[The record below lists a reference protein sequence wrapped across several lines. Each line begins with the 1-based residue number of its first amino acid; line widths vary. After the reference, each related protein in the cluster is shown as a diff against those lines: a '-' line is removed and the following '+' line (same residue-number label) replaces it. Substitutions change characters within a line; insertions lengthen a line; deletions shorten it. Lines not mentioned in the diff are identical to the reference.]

1 MNPRLTYAWSLIFAL
16 LVGHQI
22 YLWRGGLKV
31 ESDLLELLPRSERDE
46 LAEVAL
52 RNLADSASKQ
62 VIILITGK
70 DSRAEAERFTA
81 ALKTDR
87 LKPVP
92 LPDSAGA
99 QVIDALMPHRDRLLT
114 AAQRHRLETEPV
126 ETLANNAM
134 LALQQ
139 PMSQRIGDFRD
150 DPLQLFPEFLR
161 ESASRTRLRPVNGYL
176 TTGDSV
182 LLRYEV
188 IGSAMALDGEPKLKS
203 ALDVAKAAVTPG
215 TEVLLGGVPLFAESA
230 SVRANAEV
238 STVGFGSLAAIMLIM
253 FFAFRS
259 PRPLILVVLSVGSG
273 VAAGLSA
280 CALLFGKVH
289 LMTLVFGASLVGVA
303 EDYGIHYFASR
314 QARPN
319 VDRHEL
325 LKHLTPGLFLA
336 LLTSVAGY
344 VMLAITPMPGLR
356 QVALFSGVGL
366 VAAFLTVL
374 AWFPL
379 LDRGTVKPTRFA
391 NAWAASRAKWP
402 TLRGAPMVIFV
413 VVTLGLG
420 GAGIARLQPSDD
432 VRGLQSSPPEL
443 LEAQKNIA
451 IKIGLPSPAQF
462 FLVRGANEGERLQN
476 EEALRAKLDVFIGE
490 KKLQGYDAVSSW
502 VPSPKRQLEN
512 RELIRKTS
520 TAVLT
525 ALKDELE
532 EDIPPPLETKPL
544 EVSTLLGTAVGA
556 AIKPLWLADA
566 SVVMLHA
573 PSREALEEF
582 SKLDALP
589 GVHFVDRTGDISALM
604 KRWRVG
610 MTELLVGGYVV
621 IFAALFFR
629 FRRRAWRALVP
640 TFIAS
645 VMALGLVGFLGEPL
659 SLFHVLALWLLLAM
673 GVDYGIFL
681 LEHEADQ
688 GEAWLAVGLGAV
700 STLLSF
706 GLLAVS
712 STQAIHAFG
721 VTLGAGVTIVWLM
734 SPLFVPMPEKKV
746 ELNSAS

>member
-22 YLWRGGLKV
+22 YLWRGGLQV
-31 ESDLLELLPRSERDE
+31 ETDLLELLPRSERDE

-52 RNLADSASKQ
+52 RNLADSAAKQ
-62 VIILITGK
+62 VVILITGK
-70 DSRAEAERFTA
+70 DSRAEAERFNA
-81 ALKTDR
+81 ALTTGL
-87 LKPVP
+87 LKPVA
-92 LPDSAGA
+92 LPDAAGA
-99 QVIDALMPHRDRLLT
+99 QIIDALLPHRDRLLT
-114 AAQRHRLETEPV
+114 DAQRRRLQTEPV
-126 ETLANNAM
+126 EVQANKAL

-161 ESASRTRLRPVNGYL
+161 ESASRTKIRPVNGL
-176 TTGDSV
+176 LMAGESV

-188 IGSAMALDGEPKLKS
+188 IGSAMALDGEPRLKE
-203 ALDVAKAAVTPG
+203 ALDTAKAAVTPG
-215 TEVLLGGVPLFAESA
+215 TEVLVGGVPLFAEAA

-238 STVGFGSLAAIMLIM
+238 STVGFGSLAAIVLIM

-259 PRPLILVVLSVGSG
+259 PRPLLLVVLSVGSG

-280 CALLFGKVH
+280 CALIFGKVH

-374 AWFPL
+374 AWFPF
-379 LDRGTVKPTRFA
+379 LDAGTVKQTRFA
-391 NAWAASRAKWP
+391 NLWAASRAKWP
-402 TLRGAPMVIFV
+402 ALRGVPMIVFI
-413 VVTLGLG
+413 VVTLGLS
-420 GAGIARLQPSDD
+420 AVGIARLNPSDD

-443 LEAQKNIA
+443 LDAQKNIA

-462 FLVRGANEGERLQN
+462 FLVRGADEGERLQN
-476 EEALRAKLDVFIGE
+476 EEALRAKLDAFIAAE
-490 KKLQGYDAVSSW
+490 KLQGYDAVSNW
-502 VPSPKRQLEN
+502 VPSPKKQLEN
-512 RELIRKTS
+512 RALIRQTS

-525 ALKDELE
+525 ALKDELD

-544 EVSTLLGTAVGA
+544 EVSTLLSTSLGA
-556 AIKPLWLADA
+556 AIRPLWLADA
-566 SVVMLHA
+566 NVVMLHA
-573 PSREALEEF
+573 PSREALAEF
-582 SKLDALP
+582 SKLDELP

-610 MTELLVGGYVV
+610 MTELLIGGYVV

-629 FRRRAWRALVP
+629 FRRRAWRALLP

-645 VMALGLVGFLGEPL
+645 SLALGIVGFLGEPL

-681 LEHEADQ
+681 LEHEAEQ

-706 GLLAVS
+706 GLLAIS

-721 VTLGAGVTIVWLM
+721 VTLGAGITIVWLM
-734 SPLFVPMPEKKV
+734 SPLFVPLPEKADV
-746 ELNSAS
+746 SSAA